1 MSFSRIAAM
10 LQGGV
15 QTEAALSD
23 IREQIDALESHMNAE
38 FKRLREELGHAE
50 VKLTSLEQSI
60 SQTLGVVSSE
70 PGETIPLP
78 FERRASCQLHKAEP
92 TTDLVKTTKPRR
104 GKPKGHQDLK
114 NRGSRVRE
122 DGCEEWRYDSNNYV
136 TQAKRLGIGTIE
148 TKRKRRRVW
157 LTSPEVKLVVDAIR
171 PIQARYQETR
181 RRKRQV
187 EAAARAVAKLQP
199 EGTE

>member
-1 MSFSRIAAM
+1 MSFSELSRI

-15 QTEAALSD
+15 QTETALSG
-23 IREQIDALESHMNAE
+23 IREQIDTLESHMNAE
-38 FKRLREELGHAE
+38 FKRLREELDHAE
-50 VKLTSLEQSI
+50 VRLTRLEQSI

-78 FERRASCQLHKAEP
+78 FERRVSEP
-92 TTDLVKTTKPRR
+92 CPTVVEVTTEKKKSRPGRR
-104 GKPKGHQDLK
+104 IGHQDLK

-122 DGCEEWRYDSNNYV
+122 DGREEWRYDSNNYV
-136 TQAKRLGIGTIE
+136 TQAKRLGVGTIE

-157 LTSPEVKLVVDAIR
+157 LTRPEVKQVVDALR